1 VSYDDA
7 CDLPL
12 FALARVDDPST
23 STEAAAAVSP
33 KLAGLR
39 LEFLRGLAACGGSA
53 TANEVAR
60 AISDNHS
67 HRESIRK
74 RAGECKRL
82 GLIEDIG
89 SRVCSVTGNRA
100 TVYAP
105 TNNPTPR
112 LPQ

>member
-1 VSYDDA
+1 MLNRSRASADA
-7 CDLPL
+7 YCLPL
-12 FALARVDDPST
+12 FAIARDGDPST
-23 STEAAAAVSP
+23 STEAAKSVSP

-39 LEFLRGLAACGGSA
+39 LEFISGLAACGGSA

-82 GLIEDIG
+82 GMIAEIG
-89 SRVCSVTGNRA
+89 SRVCKVTGNRA
-100 TVYAP
+100 TVYAVVD
-105 TNNPTPR
+105 R
-112 LPQ
+112 

>member
-1 VSYDDA
+1 MKNDT

-12 FALARVDDPST
+12 FAVSRAEDPAT
-23 STEAAAAVSP
+23 STEAAEAISP

-39 LEFLRGLAACGGSA
+39 LEFVRGLAACGGSA

-89 SRVCSVTGNRA
+89 SRVCTVTGNKA
-100 TVYAP
+100 TVYGVV
-105 TNNPTPR
+105 TR
-112 LPQ
+112 

>member
-1 VSYDDA
+1 MRNSYAVSDDA

-12 FALARVDDPST
+12 FAVARASDPAT
-23 STEAAAAVSP
+23 STEAAESVLP

-39 LEFLRGLAACGGSA
+39 LEFIRGLAACGGSA

-60 AISDNHS
+60 AVTDDHS

-82 GLIEDIG
+82 GMIADIG
-89 SRVCSVTGNRA
+89 SRVCTVTGNRA
-100 TVYAP
+100 TVYAKELSP
-105 TNNPTPR
+105 
-112 LPQ
+112 